1 MKEIVADRDVI
12 AFCGLYC
19 GACKKFLRE
28 KCHCCQKNEKASWC
42 KVRTCCM
49 ENSYRSCAD
58 CRIVENLRDCKKLNN
73 FMSKLFSLV
82 FRSDRFACIA
92 FIKEKG
98 YDEFAIEM
106 AEKGIMSIKR

>member
-1 MKEIVADRDVI
+1 
-12 AFCGLYC
+12 
-19 GACKKFLRE
+19 
-28 KCHCCQKNEKASWC
+28 
-42 KVRTCCM
+42 M
-49 ENSYRSCAD
+49 ENSYRSCTD
-58 CRIVENLRDCKKLNN
+58 CWIVENMRDCKKLNN

-82 FRSDRFACIA
+82 FRSDRFAGIA

>member
-1 MKEIVADRDVI
+1 
-12 AFCGLYC
+12 
-19 GACKKFLRE
+19 
-28 KCHCCQKNEKASWC
+28 
-42 KVRTCCM
+42 M

-58 CRIVENLRDCKKLNN
+58 CEIVENLRDCKKLNN

-92 FIKEKG
+92 FIKKKG